1 MNTAIESGRRV
12 CSHKRSLR
20 LPTGFLYTVLVVSI
34 LLLPLAAHS
43 AAEGM
48 ELPNFEPKITWKVS
62 SGKLTKVCHN
72 YSEGDWRFR
81 HCRRKAQSLFREK
94 CREHTKQMRRST
106 GEQRSKAR
114 KQKKIF
120 CATFRP

>member
-1 MNTAIESGRRV
+1 MNIAIESRRRV
-12 CSHKRSLR
+12 CSHKRSVR
-20 LPTGFLYTVLVVSI
+20 LPLGFLYTVLVVSI

-43 AAEGM
+43 AAGGM
-48 ELPNFEPKITWKVS
+48 ELPNFKPKITWKVS
-62 SGKLTKVCHN
+62 SGKLTKVCDN

-114 KQKKIF
+114 RQKKIF